1 MSVRKIS
8 TASILSPAYKN
19 SKIWDGTTFP
29 GYFESIATAIVDSSG
44 ASSITFSNIPQNYEH
59 LQVRLIVRTDRAADT
74 QDAVNMRF
82 NSDTGSNYSW
92 HYISGNGSSVTSG
105 AGSSAS
111 LIFNAAIGTAAS
123 ATSGIFG
130 VSFIDILDYK
140 NTNKY
145 KTTRSLTG
153 QDINGGGV
161 CQFFS
166 GNWMNTSA
174 ITTITFTPNIGTNM
188 VQYSQ
193 FALYGIR
200 GV

>member
-1 MSVRKIS
+1 MGAISLKYKSKNGNLTAPQDIDLGAMIPLMTTTLSSSATSV
-8 TASILSPAYKN
+8 
-19 SKIWDGTTFP
+19 
-29 GYFESIATAIVDSSG
+29 
-44 ASSITFSNIPQNYEH
+44 TFSNIPQEYEH
-59 LQVRLIVRTDRAADT
+59 LQIRMLVRTDRGGDT

-92 HYISGNGSSVTSG
+92 HYLSGNGSSASAG

-123 ATSGIFG
+123 ATSGMFG
-130 VSFIDILDYK
+130 VSVIDILDYN

-161 CQFFS
+161 CQLFS
-166 GNWMNTSA
+166 GNWRNTSA
-174 ITTITFTPNIGTNM
+174 ITIITFTPNVGTNM
-188 VQYSQ
+188 VQYST
-193 FALYGIR
+193 FALYGIKKA
-200 GV
+200 GA

>member
-1 MSVRKIS
+1 M
-8 TASILSPAYKN
+8 ASISLKYKSKQGNLTAPGDVDPGAMIPLMTTTLSSN
-19 SKIWDGTTFP
+19 
-29 GYFESIATAIVDSSG
+29 ATSV
-44 ASSITFSNIPQNYEH
+44 TFSNIPQNYEH
-59 LQVRLIVRTDRAADT
+59 LQIRLIVRTDRAADT

-92 HYISGNGSSVTSG
+92 HYFSGNGSSASAG

-123 ATSGIFG
+123 ATSGMFG
-130 VSFIDILDYK
+130 VSVIDILDYS

-161 CQFFS
+161 CQLFS
-166 GNWMNTSA
+166 GNWRNTSA

-188 VQYSQ
+188 VQYST
-193 FALYGIR
+193 FALYGIKKA
-200 GV
+200 GA